1 MHRFNRA
8 LGLVAIIAT
17 VFALMTASAWA
28 DVLYQQNY
36 DNSGAFYSSQNDTTG
51 GNGNFA
57 TVYDN
62 FTLANNSTINN
73 VQFMGAYFN
82 PPNQGPI
89 TGWTIQFWSDNA
101 GQPGSSLFSQHINGT
116 GNETPHGGGN
126 CSGFPCFDYSLD
138 ITGFAA
144 NAGTQYWM
152 SVVPD
157 LGFPPQ
163 WGWGESTDGDH
174 TSYQDFFGGRSQLGV
189 DMAFTLN
196 GTTGTGGVPEPAS
209 LFLLGSGL
217 LGLGRVIR
225 KKR

>member
-8 LGLVAIIAT
+8 LGLAAIIAM
-17 VFALMTASAWA
+17 VFALMAAPAGASTLFSQA
-28 DVLYQQNY
+28 Y
-36 DNSGAFYSSQNDTTG
+36 DNTGNLYATQNDT
-51 GNGNFA
+51 NSFGNFA

-62 FTLANNSTINN
+62 FTLGSNANITN
-73 VQFMGAYFN
+73 VQFIGGYFN

-101 GQPGSSLFSQHINGT
+101 GQPGSSLFSQHIAGT
-116 GNETPHGGGN
+116 GNETSIGTDLF
-126 CSGFPCFDYSLD
+126 SYSLD
-138 ITGFAA
+138 ISGFAA
-144 NAGTQYWM
+144 LAGTQYWL

-163 WGWGESTDGDH
+163 WGWGESVAGDLK
-174 TSYQDFFGGRSQLGV
+174 SFQDFFGSRSQLGV

-196 GTTGTGGVPEPAS
+196 GTPSGGVPEPAS

-225 KKR
+225 RKR

>member
-8 LGLVAIIAT
+8 LGLVAIIAA
-17 VFALMTASAWA
+17 FALMLASPAAA
-28 DVLYQQNY
+28 DVLYDQPF
-36 DNSGAFYSSQNDTTG
+36 DGSGNAFASQNDTN

-57 TVYDN
+57 TMYDN
-62 FTLANNSTINN
+62 FTLGTASTINN
-73 VQFMGAYFN
+73 VQFTGAYFN

-89 TGWTIQFWSDNA
+89 TGWTIQFWSDA
-101 GQPGSSLFSQHINGT
+101 SGQPGSSLFSQHIAGT
-116 GNETPHGGGN
+116 GGETFLGDFG
-126 CSGFPCFDYSLD
+126 GFPTYTYSLD
-138 ITGFAA
+138 ITGFDAA
-144 NAGTQYWM
+144 AGTQYWM

-163 WGWGESTDGDH
+163 WGWSSGTGGDGI
-174 TSYQDFFGGRSQLGV
+174 SYQDFFGERSQIAA

-196 GTTGTGGVPEPAS
+196 GGGGGGGGVPEPAS

-217 LGLGRVIR
+217 LGNGRVIR

>member
-8 LGLVAIIAT
+8 LGLAAIIAM
-17 VFALMTASAWA
+17 VFALMAAPAGASTLFSQA
-28 DVLYQQNY
+28 Y
-36 DNSGAFYSSQNDTTG
+36 DNTGNLYATQNDT
-51 GNGNFA
+51 NSFGNFA

-62 FTLANNSTINN
+62 FTLGSNANITN
-73 VQFMGAYFN
+73 VQFIGGYFN

-101 GQPGSSLFSQHINGT
+101 GQPGSSLFSQHIAGT
-116 GNETPHGGGN
+116 GNETSIGTDLF
-126 CSGFPCFDYSLD
+126 SYSLD
-138 ITGFAA
+138 ISGFAA
-144 NAGTQYWM
+144 LAGTQYWL

-163 WGWGESTDGDH
+163 WGWGESVAGDLN
-174 TSYQDFFGGRSQLGV
+174 SFQDFFGSRSELGV

-196 GTTGTGGVPEPAS
+196 GTPTGGVPEPAS

-225 KKR
+225 RKR

>member
-1 MHRFNRA
+1 MNLWAVPFLVTPTGPSIMTRRSTMHRFNRA

-28 DVLYQQNY
+28 DVLYTQAY
-36 DNSGAFYSSQNDTTG
+36 DNSGNFYASQNDTTG

-62 FTLANNSTINN
+62 FTLNTSATINN

-116 GNETPHGGGN
+116 GNETTLGF
-126 CSGFPCFDYSLD
+126 CRGFPCFGYSLD
-138 ITGFAA
+138 ISGFDA
-144 NAGTQYWM
+144 N
-152 SVVPD
+152 
-157 LGFPPQ
+157 
-163 WGWGESTDGDH
+163 
-174 TSYQDFFGGRSQLGV
+174 
-189 DMAFTLN
+189 
-196 GTTGTGGVPEPAS
+196 
-209 LFLLGSGL
+209 
-217 LGLGRVIR
+217 
-225 KKR
+225 

>member
-1 MHRFNRA
+1 MHRFNKA
-8 LGLVAIIAT
+8 LGLAAIIAT
-17 VFALMTASAWA
+17 VFALMLAVPASA

-62 FTLANNSTINN
+62 FTLGTGATINN

-116 GNETPHGGGN
+116 GNETSLGDCG
-126 CSGFPCFDYSLD
+126 GFPCFSYSLD
-138 ITGFAA
+138 ISGFDAA
-144 NAGTQYWM
+144 AGTQYWM

-163 WGWGESTDGDH
+163 WGWGESVDGDLS
-174 TSYQDFFGGRSQLGV
+174 SYQDFFGGRSNLGV
-189 DMAFTLN
+189 DLAFTLN
-196 GTTGTGGVPEPAS
+196 GGGGGGGVPEPAS

-225 KKR
+225 RKK